1 MTEPATT
8 PQSQPA
14 IILCEPQLGEN
25 IGTAARAMANF
36 GLSDLRLVNPRE
48 SWPNERARAAAS
60 GADHVI
66 DAARVYPTL
75 QEAVAGLR
83 FVYATTRRER
93 EIGKPVA
100 GPREAAE
107 RMRALA
113 AGGGA
118 AGVLFGRERT
128 GLTND
133 DISYADEIL
142 TLPVDPNF
150 GSLNIAQAVLIV
162 AYEWRIAG
170 IADEGARLP
179 FHTPSDGPAPREE
192 LIRLFEQIEGAL
204 EAVNFFRPAE
214 RRPHVVESIRAIFHK
229 AGLTEREVK
238 SLRGIIAALERRPT
252 RPRKLRD
259 GAVTTERGKFDDP
272 EA

>member
-1 MTEPATT
+1 MNEPAQ
-8 PQSQPA
+8 PPPGQPA

-25 IGTAARAMANF
+25 VGTAARAMANF
-36 GLSDLRLVNPRE
+36 GLRDLRLVNPRE
-48 SWPNERARAAAS
+48 GWPNDRARAAAS

-66 DAARVYPTL
+66 DAVRVYPSL
-75 QEAVAGLR
+75 KEAIADLR

-100 GPREAAE
+100 GPREAAAQ
-107 RMRALA
+107 MRASAA
-113 AGGGA
+113 AGRPS
-118 AGVLFGRERT
+118 GVIFGRERT

-142 TLPVDPNF
+142 TLPVDPDF
-150 GSLNIAQAVLIV
+150 GSLNVAQAVLIV

-170 IADEGARLP
+170 IADEAAALP
-179 FHTPSDGPAPREE
+179 FRSPGDGPAPRAE

-204 EAVNFFRPAE
+204 EAVNFFRPPE
-214 RRPHVVESIRAIFHK
+214 KRPHVVESIRSMLQK
-229 AGLTEREVK
+229 AALTEQEVRT
-238 SLRGIIAALERRPT
+238 LRGVVAALERRPT

-259 GAVTTERGKFDDP
+259 GTITTERGKFD
-272 EA
+272 